1 MRKDLAKAEED
12 ENAKDTRAQQ
22 LEEELK
28 VIKQVN
34 LEYYAEA
41 TGFTRTFEKV
51 KAMNDEID
59 MREKNRKAMLQGMKV
74 MTGQLAFPYCSSK
87 LTGRIFC

>member
-1 MRKDLAKAEED
+1 
-12 ENAKDTRAQQ
+12 

-51 KAMNDEID
+51 KAMNDEIE
-59 MREKNRKAMLQGMKV
+59 MREKNRKAMLQGMTIMNGKISH
-74 MTGQLAFPYCSSK
+74 TTSEPG
-87 LTGRIFC
+87 